1 MIPRPPRSTRTDTLL
16 PYTTPFRSRIAVH
29 VAAAASGVQS
39 GNTATERDPTRLALD
54 LPNPQ
59 SRIPNPGPQMR
70 ELILLRHAH
79 AEPPATGQSD
89 LDRPLSAEGNAEA
102 EAAGRWLQEQRLAPD
117 LVLCSPSRRTREPH
131 EARPEE
137 RRVGKECVST
147 CRSRWAPSH

>member
-1 MIPRPPRSTRTDTLL
+1 MLCRCTRTTGSRCCGSR
-16 PYTTPFRSRIAVH
+16 RSEQGGIRDSRLGIRNSESLRIAVH

-70 ELILLRHAH
+70 ELILLRPAH

-89 LDRPLSAEGNAEA
+89 LDRPLSAEGNADRKR
-102 EAAGRWLQEQRLAPD
+102 G
-117 LVLCSPSRRTREPH
+117 V
-131 EARPEE
+131 
-137 RRVGKECVST
+137 
-147 CRSRWAPSH
+147 

>member
-1 MIPRPPRSTRTDTLL
+1 MRRRAATTRATGSRGGGGRRSEQAGIRDSGFGIRNSESL
-16 PYTTPFRSRIAVH
+16 RIAVH

-79 AEPPATGQSD
+79 AEPPATGPSD
-89 LDRPLSAEGNAEA
+89 LDRPLSAEGHAE
-102 EAAGRWLQEQRLAPD
+102 R
-117 LVLCSPSRRTREPH
+117 S
-131 EARPEE
+131 EE
-137 RRVGKECVST
+137 RRGGKEGG
-147 CRSRWAPSH
+147 RKGK